1 MIRTNHAVLHAFDFE
16 TGSAYLSEDEL
27 PFVDDKQVK
36 SYVQRHLRRIS
47 SSAESRHGEFVE
59 GSLFAE
65 QLSQYLANENT
76 FLGLSVQVAQWFWEE
91 LRRADSVEQCD
102 LLVAEFE
109 DTGEMKV
116 DGKTDDAGIDAAFEA
131 SGKRW
136 FAVLV
141 LPRKLS
147 FAHEVGGSFN
157 GIYRHDGMLPSPTQ
171 KVVSYLLVNEETLE
185 IDFSDKPR
193 LIAGREVNVIPDEFL
208 KCTAKASSK
217 DVFAAVA
224 EIVDEVAEEA
234 GLTPAL
240 EVSRAKAA
248 LAHAAERDEVVS
260 PVEVGRE
267 VFAEREDLRERFEQ
281 EVREQ
286 RLPDEVPVKR
296 GVANRMAKS
305 HRIRTDTGIEIT
317 FPSDLVDRPGY
328 IDFTREEDGR
338 LTITISNVA
347 RIDNR

>member
-16 TGSAYLSEDEL
+16 VGSAYLSEEEL
-27 PFVDDKQVK
+27 PLDDKQVK
-36 SYVQRHLRRIS
+36 SYVNRHLRRIS
-47 SSAESRHGEFVE
+47 SSAESRHGEFAE

-65 QLSQYLANENT
+65 QLSQYLSNENT

-116 DGKTDDAGIDAAFEA
+116 DGKLDDKALAAAFE
-131 SGKRW
+131 SGGKRW
-136 FAVLV
+136 FAVMV

-147 FAHEVGGSFN
+147 FAHEVGGTTN

-171 KVVSYLLVNEETLE
+171 KVVSYLLVNEDTLD

-193 LIAGREVNVIPDEFL
+193 LIAGREVNVIADEFL
-208 KCTAKASSK
+208 RCHARASSK
-217 DVFAAVA
+217 DVFQAVSQ
-224 EIVDEVAEEA
+224 IVEEVAEEA
-234 GLTPAL
+234 GLNAAV

-248 LAHAAERDEVVS
+248 LASAAEREEVVAPS
-260 PVEVGRE
+260 EVGRE
-267 VFAEREDLRERFEQ
+267 VFPEREDLRERYER

-286 RLPDEVPVKR
+286 RLPEEVPVRR

-305 HRIRTDTGIEIT
+305 HRIRTDTGVEIT

-328 IDFTREEDGR
+328 LDFTRGEDGR

>member
-1 MIRTNHAVLHAFDFE
+1 MIRTNHAILHAFDFE
-16 TGSAYLSEDEL
+16 SGSAYLSEEEL
-27 PFVDDKQVK
+27 PLEDKQVK

-47 SSAESRHGEFVE
+47 ASAESRHGEFAE

-65 QLSQYLANENT
+65 QLSQYLSGENT
-76 FLGLSVQVAQWFWEE
+76 FVGISVQVAQWFWEE

-102 LLVAEFE
+102 VLVAEFE

-116 DGKTDDAGIDAAFEA
+116 DGKLDDAALDAAFES

-136 FAVLV
+136 FAVMV

-147 FAHEVGGSFN
+147 FAHEVGGGFN

-171 KVVSYLLVNEETLE
+171 KVVSYLLVNEETLD

-193 LIAGREVNVIPDEFL
+193 LIAGREVNVIADEFL
-208 KCTAKASSK
+208 RCHARASSK
-217 DVFAAVA
+217 DVFAAVSH
-224 EIVDEVAEEA
+224 IVEEVAEDA

-240 EVSRAKAA
+240 EVSRAK
-248 LAHAAERDEVVS
+248 
-260 PVEVGRE
+260 E
-267 VFAEREDLRERFEQ
+267 VFGDREDLRERFEQ

-286 RLPDEVPVKR
+286 QLPEEVPVRR
-296 GVANRMAKS
+296 GVANRMAKT
-305 HRIRTDTGIEIT
+305 HRIRTDTGVEIS
-317 FPSDLVDRPGY
+317 FPSDLPDRPGY
-328 IDFTREEDGR
+328 IEFTREDDGR
-338 LTITISNVA
+338 LTITIANVT

>member
-1 MIRTNHAVLHAFDFE
+1 MIRTNHAILHAFDFE
-16 TGSAYLSEDEL
+16 TGSAYLSEEEL
-27 PFVDDKQVK
+27 PLDERQVK

-47 SSAESRHGEFVE
+47 SSAESRHGEFAE
-59 GSLFAE
+59 NSLFAE
-65 QLSQYLANENT
+65 QMAQYLTGEND

-116 DGKTDDAGIDAAFEA
+116 DGKLDDAALEAAFSA
-131 SGKRW
+131 GGKRW
-136 FAVLV
+136 FAVMV

-147 FAHEVGGSFN
+147 FAHDVGGTSN

-171 KVVSYLLVNEETLE
+171 KVVSYLLVNEETME

-193 LIAGREVNVIPDEFL
+193 LIAGREVNVIADEFL
-208 KCTAKASSK
+208 QCHARASSK
-217 DVFAAVA
+217 DVFAAVSR
-224 EIVDEVAEEA
+224 IVEEVSEDA
-234 GLTPAL
+234 GLTPAI

-248 LAHAAERDEVVS
+248 LASAADREETVE
-260 PVEVGRE
+260 PLEVGRQ
-267 VFAEREDLRERFEQ
+267 VFSQREDLRERFEQ

-286 RLPDEVPVKR
+286 RLPEEVTVRR

-305 HRIRTDTGIEIT
+305 HRIRTDTGVEIT

-328 IDFTREEDGR
+328 LQFDRGDNGR
-338 LTITISNVA
+338 LTITIGNVA

>member
-1 MIRTNHAVLHAFDFE
+1 MIRTNHAILHAFDFE
-16 TGSAYLSEDEL
+16 SGSAYLSEEEL
-27 PFVDDKQVK
+27 PLEDKQVK

-47 SSAESRHGEFVE
+47 ASAESRHGEFAE

-76 FLGLSVQVAQWFWEE
+76 FVGISVQVAQWFWGE

-102 LLVAEFE
+102 VLVAEFE
-109 DTGEMKV
+109 DTGDMKV
-116 DGKTDDAGIDAAFEA
+116 EGKVNEAELEAAFES

-136 FAVLV
+136 FAVMV

-147 FAHEVGGSFN
+147 FAHEVGGGFN

-171 KVVSYLLVNEETLE
+171 KVASYLLVNEDTLD

-193 LIAGREVNVIPDEFL
+193 LIAGREVNVIADEFL
-208 KCTAKASSK
+208 RCHARASSK
-217 DVFAAVA
+217 DVFTAVSQ
-224 EIVDEVAEEA
+224 IVEEVAEDA

-248 LAHAAERDEVVS
+248 LAEAAEREEMVE

-267 VFAEREDLRERFEQ
+267 VFGDREDLRERFEQ

-286 RLPDEVPVKR
+286 QLPEEVPVRR
-296 GVANRMAKS
+296 GVANRMAKT
-305 HRIRTDTGIEIT
+305 HRIRTDTGVEIS
-317 FPSDLVDRPGY
+317 FPSDLPDRPGY
-328 IDFTREEDGR
+328 LEFTREDDGR
-338 LTITISNVA
+338 LTITIANVT